1 MRRMLLY
8 LMAALLSGCTS
19 DVLVPCEKDNEPSGR
34 LCREYV
40 FENEQA
46 RGFIEWAYFSDSM
59 TVATYFDAASNEQK
73 SVQRR
78 YTNQLLSVVVES
90 YPNGETNVRS
100 FHYNEFD
107 SVSAIVYG
115 ANDSS
120 MQVTYQN
127 GKRLRE
133 THVAD
138 EQITC
143 YSVYRYYQ
151 DDGRLYRISR
161 YSTTDSLLS
170 YRQFDYFDTG
180 QQRTSF
186 FTANHQLL
194 GRRVFRF
201 SPLGLITS
209 AVFTNNGGTE
219 TERIEY
225 FYDSSHKLT
234 ERTIETP
241 LRKLS
246 SRFIYY

>member
-1 MRRMLLY
+1 
-8 LMAALLSGCTS
+8 MAVLIASCTS
-19 DVLVPCEKDNEPSGR
+19 DVLVPCETGTGPSGK

-40 FENEQA
+40 FEEQQGQ
-46 RGFIEWAYFSDSM
+46 GFIEWTYLSDTM
-59 TVATYFDAASNEQK
+59 TVATYFDAGSIEQK
-73 SVQRR
+73 SVERR
-78 YTNQLLSVVVES
+78 YENGLLHVIVES

-100 FHYNEFD
+100 LHYNDMD
-107 SVSAIVYG
+107 SLSAIVYG

-120 MQVTYQN
+120 MQVTYEN

-133 THVAD
+133 THVTD
-138 EQITC
+138 EQVTG

-151 DDGRLYRISR
+151 DDGRLYRILNYNS
-161 YSTTDSLLS
+161 TDSLLS
-170 YRQFDYFDTG
+170 YRQLDYFDSG

-186 FTANHQLL
+186 FTSNHQLL

-201 SPLGLITS
+201 SQPGLITS
-209 AVFTNNGGTE
+209 TVFTNNEGTE

-225 FYDSSHKLT
+225 FYDSGHKLT
-234 ERTIETP
+234 ERITETP